1 MCITQCGIKLRAWYI
16 KPGGV
21 RVTVL
26 HSPESILGCKH
37 IRANSTNTN
46 KTRVRK
52 PIFIGY
58 YYYSTFNPVSP
69 FVNCFLFIFGF
80 ILQIKYIRVH
90 IIARRLAGSDND
102 KSSNESTTD
111 FNESTKHS
119 NRLLRS
125 SIHFY
130 ILIGEGQ
137 PSHVFETVLQLT
149 ACN

>member
-1 MCITQCGIKLRAWYI
+1 MIFTRRNAERIR
-16 KPGGV
+16 
-21 RVTVL
+21 TVF
-26 HSPESILGCKH
+26 G
-37 IRANSTNTN
+37 R
-46 KTRVRK
+46 
-52 PIFIGY
+52 IFI
-58 YYYSTFNPVSP
+58 STDALSSV
-69 FVNCFLFIFGF
+69 VFIFMEIVDKF
-80 ILQIKYIRVH
+80 
-90 IIARRLAGSDND
+90 ARGLAGSDND